1 MREVG
6 TCLCDNFG
14 ILSALHK
21 PKKEGKENKMNAM
34 KFNLR
39 TALLLGS
46 ILIGAS
52 PALAETVL
60 NRGNAGEPQTL
71 DQAHTSINIEEFIL
85 KDLYEGLTV
94 YDAAGK
100 IIPGAAESWKVSDDG
115 TVYTFKLRDNGKWS
129 DGSPVTA
136 EDFVFSFQRVED
148 PKTAAGYANI
158 LLPIKNA
165 EKVNK
170 GDLPVDQLG
179 IKAVDDKTVE
189 ITLERPTP
197 FFLELLAHQTALPVS
212 KASVEKN
219 GADFVKPG
227 VMVSNGA
234 YKLVAHVPND
244 SLTTQKNENYW
255 DAANVKI
262 DKVVFYPID
271 DQAAS
276 VRRFEAKEMDLV
288 YNFSA
293 DQIER
298 LKKSY
303 GDEVHVS
310 PTLATYYYAF
320 DTRQEPYSDVRVRQ
334 ALSMAVDRDFLAK
347 EIYSGSQLPAYSM
360 VPPGIETYGA
370 PSKADFA
377 DMSQL
382 DREDKAIALMKE
394 AGYGEGGK
402 PLDIEI
408 RYNTNPNHERVATA
422 VADMWKN
429 TFGAKVS
436 LVNLDVSSHYAYLQ
450 EGGKFNV
457 ARAGWVADYADA
469 ENFLAL
475 SLSSN
480 KTFNY
485 GHYENPEFDAL
496 MKKSYEETDPAARS
510 KLLHEAEALMMRDQP
525 VAPFLTQADLWLVAS
540 KVKGWQDN
548 AANQHLTRFLSIAE

>member
-1 MREVG
+1 M
-6 TCLCDNFG
+6 
-14 ILSALHK
+14 A
-21 PKKEGKENKMNAM
+21 NKLIGFRA
-34 KFNLR
+34 
-39 TALLLGS
+39 ALLAGA
-46 ILIGAS
+46 ILLGAS
-52 PALAETVL
+52 PALAEAVL
-60 NRGNAGEPQTL
+60 HRGNAGEPQTL
-71 DQAHTSINIEEFIL
+71 DQAHTSINIEAFIL
-85 KDLYEGLTV
+85 KDLYEGLTI
-94 YDAAGK
+94 YDTAGK
-100 IIPGAAESWKVSDDG
+100 IIPGAAESWTVSDDG

-136 EDFVFSFQRVED
+136 EDFVFSLARVED

-158 LLPIKNA
+158 LYPIKNA

-170 GDLPVDQLG
+170 GELGTDQLG
-179 IKAVDDKTVE
+179 LKAVDAKTLE

-227 VMVSNGA
+227 TMVSNGA
-234 YKLVAHVPND
+234 FKLVSHVPND
-244 SLTTQKNENYW
+244 NLVVEKNPEYW
-255 DAANVKI
+255 DAAAVKL
-262 DKVVFYPID
+262 DKVIFYPID

-293 DQIER
+293 DQIDR

-303 GDEVHVS
+303 GEQVRVS
-310 PTLATYYYAF
+310 PSLATYYYAF

-360 VPPGIETYGA
+360 VPPGLQGYEPGF
-370 PSKADFA
+370 ADFGTL
-377 DMSQL
+377 SQL
-382 DREDKAIALMKE
+382 DREDKALELMKE
-394 AGYGEGGK
+394 AGFGEGGK
-402 PLDIEI
+402 PLKIEI

-422 VADMWKN
+422 IADMWKN
-429 TFGAKVS
+429 TFAADVS

-450 EGGKFNV
+450 EGGAFNV
-457 ARAGWVADYADA
+457 ARAGWQADYADA

-475 SLSSN
+475 SVSTN

-485 GHYENPEFDAL
+485 GHFTNADFDGL
-496 MKKSYEETDPAARS
+496 MKKSYDEQDPAARA
-510 KLLHEAEALMMRDQP
+510 KLMHDAEVILMKEQP
-525 VAPFLTQADLWLVAS
+525 VAPLLTQADLWLVS
-540 KVKGWQDN
+540 DKVKGWADN
-548 AANQHLTRFLSIAE
+548 VNNEHLSRFLSVSE

>member
-1 MREVG
+1 M
-6 TCLCDNFG
+6 TLAK
-14 ILSALHK
+14 I
-21 PKKEGKENKMNAM
+21 
-34 KFNLR
+34 NLR
-39 TALLLGS
+39 TAMLLGS

-60 NRGNAGEPQTL
+60 HRGNAGEPQTL

-85 KDLYEGLTV
+85 KDLYEGLTI

-100 IIPGAAESWKVSDDG
+100 IVPGAAETWDLSDDG
-115 TVYTFKLRDNGKWS
+115 LVYTFKLRADAKWS

-136 EDFVFSFQRVED
+136 EDFVFSLQRVED
-148 PKTAAGYANI
+148 PKTAAGYAN
-158 LLPIKNA
+158 
-165 EKVNK
+165 
-170 GDLPVDQLG
+170 
-179 IKAVDDKTVE
+179 
-189 ITLERPTP
+189 

-234 YKLVAHVPND
+234 YKLVAHTPND
-244 SLTTQKNENYW
+244 SLTTEKNPSYW

-262 DKVVFYPID
+262 DKVIFYPID

-276 VRRFEAKEMDLV
+276 VRRFEAKEMDLA

-293 DQIER
+293 DQLER
-298 LKKSY
+298 LRAAH
-303 GDEVHVS
+303 GEQVHVS

-320 DTRQEPYSDVRVRQ
+320 DTRQEPYSDVRVRR

-347 EIYSGSQLPAYSM
+347 EIYSGSQLPSYSM
-360 VPPGIETYGA
+360 VPPGMASYGD

-377 DMSQL
+377 DKSQL
-382 DREDKAIALMKE
+382 DREDEALKLMKE

-402 PLDIEI
+402 PLEIEI

-475 SLSSN
+475 SLSAN

-485 GHYENPEFDAL
+485 GHFENPEFDAL
-496 MKKSYEETDPAARS
+496 MKKSYEEIDPTVRS
-510 KLLHEAEALMMRDQP
+510 KTLHEAEALLMKEQP
-525 VAPFLTQADLWLVAS
+525 IAPFLTQADLWLVS
-540 KVKGWQDN
+540 DRVKGWQDN
-548 AANQHLTRFLSIAE
+548 AANQHLSRFLSVSE

>member
-1 MREVG
+1 M
-6 TCLCDNFG
+6 TL
-14 ILSALHK
+14 A
-21 PKKEGKENKMNAM
+21 

-39 TALLLGS
+39 TAILLGS

-60 NRGNAGEPQTL
+60 HRGNAGEPQTL

-85 KDLYEGLTV
+85 KDLYEGLTI
-94 YDAAGK
+94 YDASGK
-100 IIPGAAESWKVSDDG
+100 IVPGTAESWDLSDDG
-115 TVYTFKLRDNGKWS
+115 LVYTFKLRADAKWS

-136 EDFVFSFQRVED
+136 EDFAFSLKRVED

-158 LLPIKNA
+158 LFPIKNA

-170 GDLPVDQLG
+170 GEVPLDQLG
-179 IKAVDDKTVE
+179 VKAVDEKTLE

-234 YKLVAHVPND
+234 YKLVAHTPND
-244 SLTTQKNENYW
+244 TLTTEKNPSYW

-262 DKVVFYPID
+262 DKVIFYPID

-276 VRRFEAKEMDLV
+276 VRRFEAKEMDLA

-293 DQIER
+293 DQIDR
-298 LKKSY
+298 LKKAY
-303 GDEVHVS
+303 GEQVHVS
-310 PTLATYYYAF
+310 SALATYYYAF
-320 DTRQEPYSDVRVRQ
+320 DTRQEPYSDVRVRR

-347 EIYSGSQLPAYSM
+347 DIYSGSQLPSYSM
-360 VPPGIETYGA
+360 VPFGMAGYEPG
-370 PSKADFA
+370 KADFA

-382 DREDKAIALMKE
+382 DREDEALKLMKE

-402 PLDIEI
+402 PLKIEI

-429 TFGAKVS
+429 TFGAEVS

-457 ARAGWVADYADA
+457 ARAGWTADYADA

-475 SLSSN
+475 SVGSN

-485 GHYENPEFDAL
+485 GHFENAEFDGL
-496 MKKSYEETDPAARS
+496 MKKSYEEIDPTKRAKILHDAET
-510 KLLHEAEALMMRDQP
+510 LLMKEQP
-525 VAPFLTQADLWLVAS
+525 IAPFLSQAELWLVS
-540 KVKGWQDN
+540 DRVKGWQDN
-548 AANQHLTRFLSIAE
+548 AANQHLSKFLSIAE

>member
-1 MREVG
+1 MTLPKISLRAA
-6 TCLCDNFG
+6 
-14 ILSALHK
+14 ALI
-21 PKKEGKENKMNAM
+21 
-34 KFNLR
+34 
-39 TALLLGS
+39 GS
-46 ILIGAS
+46 LLIGAS
-52 PALAETVL
+52 PALAEAVL
-60 NRGNAGEPQTL
+60 HRGNAGEPQTL

-85 KDLYEGLTV
+85 KDLYEGLTI
-94 YDAAGK
+94 YDASGK
-100 IIPGAAESWKVSDDG
+100 IVPGVAESWSASNDG
-115 TVYTFKLRDNGKWS
+115 SVYTFKLRPDAKWS

-136 EDFVFSFQRVED
+136 GDFVFSYQRIED

-158 LLPIKNA
+158 LYPIKNA

-170 GDLPVDQLG
+170 GELPVDQLG
-179 IKAVDDKTVE
+179 VKAVDDKTLE
-189 ITLERPTP
+189 ITLEQPTP

-219 GADFVKPG
+219 GTKFVQPG
-227 VMVSNGA
+227 IMVSNGA
-234 YKLVAHVPND
+234 FKLTGHVPND
-244 SLTTQKNENYW
+244 NLTVEKNPEYW
-255 DAANVKI
+255 DAANVKL
-262 DKVVFYPID
+262 DKVIFYPID

-293 DQIER
+293 DQIDR
-298 LKKSY
+298 LRQSY
-303 GDEVHVS
+303 GDSVHVS

-320 DTRQEPYSDVRVRQ
+320 DSRVEPYNDVRVRR

-360 VPPGIETYGA
+360 VPPGIESYGE
-370 PSKADFA
+370 PSKADFS

-382 DREDKAIALMKE
+382 DREDMAVELMKE

-402 PLDIEI
+402 PLNIEI

-429 TFGAKVS
+429 IFGAKVS
-436 LVNLDVSSHYAYLQ
+436 LLNLDVSSHYAYLQ
-450 EGGKFNV
+450 EDGKFNV

-475 SLSSN
+475 SVSGN

-485 GHYENPEFDAL
+485 GKFNNPEYDAL
-496 MKKSYEETDPAARS
+496 MKQSYTERDPAARS
-510 KLLHEAEALMMRDQP
+510 IILHEAEKILMKEQP
-525 VAPFLTQADLWLVAS
+525 VAPLLTQADLWLVS
-540 KVKGWQDN
+540 DKVQGWQDN
-548 AANQHLTRFLSIAE
+548 APNQHLSKFLSVAE

>member
-1 MREVG
+1 MSSR
-6 TCLCDNFG
+6 LLK
-14 ILSALHK
+14 LSA
-21 PKKEGKENKMNAM
+21 A
-34 KFNLR
+34 
-39 TALLLGS
+39 ALLSSVLF
-46 ILIGAS
+46 AS
-52 PALAETVL
+52 APAFAQAVL
-60 NRGNAGEPQTL
+60 HRGNAGEPQTL
-71 DQAHTSINIEEFIL
+71 DQAQTSINIEAFIL
-85 KDLYEGLTV
+85 KDLYEGLTI

-100 IIPGAAESWKVSDDG
+100 IIPGAAESWTLSDDG
-115 TVYTFKLRDNGKWS
+115 LTYTFKLRENAKWS

-136 EDFVFSFQRVED
+136 QDFEFSFKRVED
-148 PKTAAGYANI
+148 PKTAAKYANI
-158 LLPIKNA
+158 LYPIKNA
-165 EKVNK
+165 EAINTGKAEVAT
-170 GDLPVDQLG
+170 LG
-179 IKAVDDKTVE
+179 VKAVDDKTFQV
-189 ITLERPTP
+189 TLERPTP

-234 YKLVAHVPND
+234 FKLVSHVPND
-244 SLTTQKNENYW
+244 SLVVEKNENHW
-255 DAANVKI
+255 DAANTKL
-262 DKVVFYPID
+262 DKVIFYPID

-298 LKKSY
+298 LRGTYK
-303 GDEVHVS
+303 DQVHVS

-320 DTRQEPYSDVRVRQ
+320 DSSQAPYDDVRVRQ

-347 EIYSGSQLPAYSM
+347 EIYSGSQIPAYSL
-360 VPPGIETYGA
+360 VPPGIASYGE

-377 DMSQL
+377 ELSQL
-382 DREDKAIALMKE
+382 DREDKALELMKE
-394 AGYGEGGK
+394 AGFGEGGK
-402 PLDIEI
+402 PLEIEI

-429 TFGAKVS
+429 TFNAKVTMT
-436 LVNLDVSSHYAYLQ
+436 NLDVSSHYAYLQ

-475 SLSSN
+475 NLSTN

-485 GHYENPEFDAL
+485 GKYNNPEFDAL
-496 MKKSYEETDPAARS
+496 MQKSYAEENPEARS
-510 KLLHEAEALMMRDQP
+510 KLLHEAEALLSRDQP
-525 VAPFLTQADLWLVAS
+525 VAPLLTQADLWLVS
-540 KVKGWQDN
+540 NRVSGWEDN
-548 AANQHLTRFLSIAE
+548 AANEHLSRFLSVSE

>member
-1 MREVG
+1 MASR
-6 TCLCDNFG
+6 L
-14 ILSALHK
+14 L
-21 PKKEGKENKMNAM
+21 
-34 KFNLR
+34 NLR
-39 TALLLGS
+39 AALVLGAVLLGS
-46 ILIGAS
+46 S
-52 PALAETVL
+52 PALAEAVL
-60 NRGNAGEPQTL
+60 HRGNAGEPQTL

-85 KDLYEGLTV
+85 KDLYEGLTI

-100 IIPGAAESWKVSDDG
+100 IIPGAAETWDLSDDG
-115 TVYTFKLRDNGKWS
+115 LTYTFKLRSDAKWS

-148 PKTAAGYANI
+148 PATAAGYANI
-158 LLPIKNA
+158 LYPIKNA

-170 GDLPVDQLG
+170 GEMKPEDLG
-179 IKAVDDKTVE
+179 IKAIDDKTVE

-197 FFLELLAHQTALPVS
+197 FFLELLAHQTALPIS
-212 KASVEKN
+212 KASFEKN
-219 GADFVKPG
+219 GTEFVKPG

-234 YKLVAHVPND
+234 FKLVSHVPND
-244 SLTTQKNENYW
+244 NLVVEKNPSYW
-255 DAANVKI
+255 DAANVKL

-293 DQIER
+293 DQIDR
-298 LKKSY
+298 LRGAY
-303 GDEVHVS
+303 GDQVHVS

-320 DTRQEPYSDVRVRQ
+320 DTRQEPYSDVRVRR

-347 EIYSGSQLPAYSM
+347 EIYSGSQIPAYSM
-360 VPPGIETYGA
+360 VPPGIETYGDPA
-370 PSKADFA
+370 KADFA
-377 DMSQL
+377 TLSQL
-382 DREDKAIALMKE
+382 DREDKATELMKE
-394 AGYGEGGK
+394 AGYGQGGK

-475 SLSSN
+475 NLSSN

-510 KLLHEAEALMMRDQP
+510 KILHEAEALLMRDQP
-525 VAPFLTQADLWLVAS
+525 IAPLLAQADLWLVS
-540 KVKGWQDN
+540 GRVQGWQDN
-548 AANQHLTRFLSIAE
+548 AANQHLSRFLSVSE

>member
-1 MREVG
+1 MALR
-6 TCLCDNFG
+6 FHA
-14 ILSALHK
+14 LSKAVLV
-21 PKKEGKENKMNAM
+21 
-34 KFNLR
+34 
-39 TALLLGS
+39 S
-46 ILIGAS
+46 
-52 PALAETVL
+52 TVL
-60 NRGNAGEPQTL
+60 FASAPAFAEAVLHRGNAGEPQTL
-71 DQAHTSINIEEFIL
+71 DQAQTSINIEAFIL
-85 KDLYEGLTV
+85 KDLYEGLTI

-100 IIPGAAESWKVSDDG
+100 IVPGAAESWTLADDSM
-115 TVYTFKLRDNGKWS
+115 TYTFKLRADAKWS

-136 EDFVFSFQRVED
+136 QDFEFSFKRVED

-158 LLPIKNA
+158 LYPIKNA

-170 GDLPVDQLG
+170 GEVPVDQLG
-179 IKAVDDKTVE
+179 IKAVDDKTLE
-189 ITLERPTP
+189 ITLEQPTP

-219 GADFVKPG
+219 GAEFVKPG
-227 VMVSNGA
+227 TMVSNGA
-234 YKLVAHVPND
+234 FKLVSHVPND
-244 SLTTQKNENYW
+244 SLVVQKNENYW
-255 DAANVKI
+255 DAGNVKL
-262 DKVVFYPID
+262 DKVIFYPID

-298 LKKSY
+298 LRGTYK
-303 GDEVHVS
+303 DQVRVS

-320 DTRQEPYSDVRVRQ
+320 DNRQEPYSDVRVRQ

-347 EIYSGSQLPAYSM
+347 EIYSGSQIPAYSF
-360 VPPGIETYGA
+360 VPPGMASYGE

-377 DMSQL
+377 GMSQL
-382 DREDKAIALMKE
+382 DREDKALELMKE

-402 PLDIEI
+402 PLNIEI

-429 TFGAKVS
+429 TFGANVTMT
-436 LVNLDVSSHYAYLQ
+436 NLDVSSHYAYLQ

-475 SLSSN
+475 NVSSN

-485 GHYENPEFDAL
+485 GHYENPQFDAL
-496 MKKSYEETDPAARS
+496 MQQSYKEEDPAARS
-510 KLLHEAEALMMRDQP
+510 KIMHDAEAILMRDQP
-525 VAPFLTQADLWLVAS
+525 VAPFLTQADLWLVS
-540 KVKGWQDN
+540 NRVQGWQDN
-548 AANQHLTRFLSIAE
+548 AANEHLSRFLSITE